1 MRPHERQHPNILEYR
16 DSPPPEESDHGEPA
30 GDHTAGM
37 DNEEE
42 AEDAAL
48 EEGHDSEEHGN
59 EMIAYEHSDPEA
71 ATTRSVREPP
81 TPPPNYN
88 ANTAPAS
95 TTITA
100 WAPGRRSS
108 RVNEIINRMEA
119 EGRAMMT
126 EEEVQALNAEFEAA
140 PLEENTSLSYEALFE
155 EGTEDAE
162 EEDVADEAEA
172 TASTVPPPARPTTP
186 QPKPKGNQFRKWS
199 PQLFLLPEWSSLL
212 LGITCCGCWVLFRA
226 PDCACTSC
234 DCKGGS
240 ETHEPRIHFCSS
252 QVVDSWLWQQRDFL
266 QNSKGM
272 HWSWPA
278 VLRQFMFTGFRVL
291 LENMSSRPVQLCNIG
306 LRIFYSGIVLLVLVR
321 YSTTSFDTSAA
332 GTLQIL
338 QNARKYQAPF
348 LYAVRPVARLVCGR
362 TSRPSGSYCTKCHN
376 KAHRFNICQDPEIPL
391 QAGPVPSP
399 VVPAGMQD
407 VRTCYISSSLSCAFS
422 HAKLLV
428 QT

>member
-88 ANTAPAS
+88 ANTGPAS

-199 PQLFLLPEWSSLL
+199 PQL
-212 LGITCCGCWVLFRA
+212 
-226 PDCACTSC
+226 
-234 DCKGGS
+234 
-240 ETHEPRIHFCSS
+240 
-252 QVVDSWLWQQRDFL
+252 
-266 QNSKGM
+266 
-272 HWSWPA
+272 
-278 VLRQFMFTGFRVL
+278 
-291 LENMSSRPVQLCNIG
+291 
-306 LRIFYSGIVLLVLVR
+306 

-332 GTLQIL
+332 GTLQPTFQEIETWMRDKAIDVMFIQETKWTEEYCWSNREYNYVHSAGL
-338 QNARKYQAPF
+338 QKVDKEDYFMSEYPQDYKDFLHICEAPSITLF
-348 LYAVRPVARLVCGR
+348 L
-362 TSRPSGSYCTKCHN
+362 H
-376 KAHRFNICQDPEIPL
+376 
-391 QAGPVPSP
+391 
-399 VVPAGMQD
+399 
-407 VRTCYISSSLSCAFS
+407 
-422 HAKLLV
+422 
-428 QT
+428 